1 MQEDLQTLKLKML
14 ACSLCEGL
22 ELGSR
27 PIFQLDQRAKILIVG
42 QAPGRLTHAKD
53 RPFDDPSGERLRSWL
68 GMDRSAFYDDKRIG
82 IFPMGLCFPGSG
94 SGGDKP
100 PRTECAKTW
109 RLPVMAALQ
118 NVELTLVLGQYA
130 IAWHLPDLKNL
141 PVTEAVKRSSDGRNG
156 VFVLPHP
163 SPRNNRWLK
172 RNDWFEAQVVPRI
185 QREVA
190 RLLDDSTSC
199 ETRQ

>member
-1 MQEDLQTLKLKML
+1 MLEDLPTLKTKML
-14 ACSLCEGL
+14 ACTLCKGL
-22 ELGSR
+22 ELGPK
-27 PIFQLDQRAKILIVG
+27 PIFQLDQRAKILIAG
-42 QAPGRLTHAKD
+42 QAPGRLTHAKN

-68 GMDRSAFYDDKRIG
+68 GVDRSTFYDDKRIG

-100 PRTECAKTW
+100 PRDECAKAW
-109 RLPVMAALQ
+109 RLPVLGALH
-118 NVELTLVLGQYA
+118 NVELTLVLGRYA

-141 PVTEAVKRSSDGRNG
+141 PVTEAVRQSSDGQNG

-172 RNDWFEAQVVPRI
+172 KNDWFEAQVVPRI
-185 QREVA
+185 QLKVA
-190 RLLDDSTSC
+190 RLLDGST
-199 ETRQ
+199 TY

>member
-1 MQEDLQTLKLKML
+1 VQDDLQTLKKNML
-14 ACSLCEGL
+14 TCSLCEGL
-22 ELGSR
+22 KLGPK
-27 PIFQLDQRAKILIVG
+27 PIFQLDHRAKVLIVG
-42 QAPGRLTHAKD
+42 QAPGRLAHAKD

-68 GMDRSAFYDDKRIG
+68 GVDRSTFYNDKRIG

-109 RLPVMAALQ
+109 RAPVMRALR
-118 NVELTLVLGQYA
+118 NVELTLVLGRYA
-130 IAWHLPDLKNL
+130 ISWHLPDLHGQ
-141 PVTEAVKRSSDGRNG
+141 PVTEAVRHSSGGQNG

-172 RNDWFEAQVVPRI
+172 KNYWFEAQVVPRI
-185 QREVA
+185 QLAVA
-190 RLLDDSTSC
+190 RLLG
-199 ETRQ
+199 